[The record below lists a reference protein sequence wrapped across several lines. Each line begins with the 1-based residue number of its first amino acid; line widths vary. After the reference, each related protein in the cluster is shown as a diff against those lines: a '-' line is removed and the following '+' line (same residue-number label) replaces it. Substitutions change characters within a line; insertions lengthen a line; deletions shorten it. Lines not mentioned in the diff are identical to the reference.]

1 MFNKTVDICKEGFTD
16 LIGQM
21 SVINGNVFF
30 DTIVKIDGKV
40 NGNLIVPQP
49 HSVGKPPMTGVI
61 VSSSATVAVDTI
73 DAEYITI
80 AGHVH
85 KTDENSELN
94 ITASKLMVILPGATI
109 NNANIFYKLLEIRNG
124 AQLFNCKLTQIVEP
138 S

>member
-16 LIGQM
+16 LIGHQ
-21 SVINGNVFF
+21 SVAYGDISF
-30 DTIVKIDGKV
+30 DTIIKIDGKV
-40 NGNLIVPQP
+40 YGKSIASHQ
-49 HSVGKPPMTGVI
+49 HSVGRAPLTGVI

-73 DAEYITI
+73 TAEYVTI

-85 KTDENSELN
+85 KTDEDSELN

-124 AQLFNCKLTQIVEP
+124 AQLFNCKLTQIVDP